1 MLVVNLYAGAGAGKS
16 TTAAGVFSRLKR
28 DGYNCELITE
38 YAKDLVYDKAWSE
51 LSDQIAIFAVQN
63 HRLRRLRGK
72 VDIVICEAP
81 LLHNL
86 VYGNESE
93 AFRNLVWH
101 EYNQYNNINFFLHRD
116 DERWKKEGRLG
127 DLYDAKKKDQEIL
140 RLLPTFMT
148 ISVGEKTVD
157 KAIRYVKA
165 VYSANK

>member
-1 MLVVNLYAGAGAGKS
+1 MLVVNFYGGAGAGKS

-72 VDIVICEAP
+72 IDIVICEAP

-127 DLYDAKKKDQEIL
+127 DLYDAKLKDKEIL
-140 RLLPTFMT
+140 RLIPYC
-148 ISVGEKTVD
+148 IHVIVNIG
-157 KAIRYVKA
+157 AINFITSCVKA
-165 VYSANK
+165 VYRRE